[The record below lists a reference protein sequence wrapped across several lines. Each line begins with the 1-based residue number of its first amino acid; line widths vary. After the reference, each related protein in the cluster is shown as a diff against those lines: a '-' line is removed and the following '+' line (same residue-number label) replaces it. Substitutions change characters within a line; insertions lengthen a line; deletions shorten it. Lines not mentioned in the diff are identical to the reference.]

1 MALLI
6 EGVMHGQLPWDL
18 IFFGVF
24 LAAIVEMFGVPSLA
38 FAVGLYLPVGLS
50 AGIMVGGL
58 LHWFRR
64 RKQSGERAEDAGVLF
79 SSGLIAG
86 EALMGIAFA
95 FLATAGVEYAVG
107 TGRLAG
113 ATAFITGLAYHL
125 LLFSLWRAARPR
137 TT

>member
-24 LAAIVEMFGVPSLA
+24 LAGIVEMFGVPSLA

-50 AGIMVGGL
+50 AGIMAGGL
-58 LHWFRR
+58 LHWFRH
-64 RKQSGERAEDAGVLF
+64 RKRTGDTLDDPGVLY

-86 EALMGIAFA
+86 EALMGITFA
-95 FLATAGVEYAVG
+95 ILATAGIDYAIG
-107 TGRLAG
+107 TDTLGTLKHVI
-113 ATAFITGLAYHL
+113 TTFIYVL
-125 LLFSLWRAARPR
+125 LLYTLWRAAKPQ
-137 TT
+137 TM